1 MLGSF
6 RPWKL
11 IRSLHLRRR
20 FGKGRIP
27 EGLEGCLA
35 RLADRPGRNGRERF
49 KSWPEEDVVGRTHF
63 GLGLWM
69 RNNWGLWSDSPLGR
83 HFNEMGIFH
92 ADDMSAI
99 IILSHHRRLNG
110 KDIGLAEQVAFYKNW
125 WKGRQGGPSFADCE
139 QLRCLEQALADHE
152 GR

>member
-1 MLGSF
+1 MELMSLLRRGLG
-6 RPWKL
+6 RL
-11 IRSLHLRRR
+11 LHLRRR

-27 EGLEGCLA
+27 EDLEGCLD
-35 RLADRPGRNGRERF
+35 RLADRPDRNGRERF

-69 RNNWGLWSDSPLGR
+69 RNNWGLWSDSPLAR
-83 HFNEMGIFH
+83 HFNQMGIFH

-99 IILSHHRRLNG
+99 IMLSHYRRLNG
-110 KDIGLAEQVAFYKNW
+110 KDIGLAEQVAFYENW

-139 QLRCLEQALADHE
+139 QLRCVDQGLCLY
-152 GR
+152 